1 MRFLPAF
8 RRVCPPVVLFLA
20 GFIFPM
26 QAQSFLNGNLELN
39 LIDSCGIN
47 LQNVKFNE
55 NVPFVTAFG
64 DKNEVDLLSETCV
77 GQTAAEGSFFV
88 ALNTVEGQTDALAF
102 ELKESLVSGLAYQFA
117 FSMMTGDE
125 AFAQVEIGLSESP
138 TEFGDLIYSSEA
150 PGFSWDKIR
159 VAYFAPNNGRYIT
172 ARLNSAYPAWVFLDA
187 FELVC
192 PSQFSLGRDTTLCSV
207 DGYPL
212 SVSVAYDEYEWQNG
226 ATTASITA
234 EEPGWYW
241 VEANSTFCSFRDSIY
256 LQEFDYSC
264 DCAIYQANAFSPNF
278 DGINDQFRLPSA
290 CTYSDYFLQ
299 VSDRWGNIV
308 FW

>member
-1 MRFLPAF
+1 M
-8 RRVCPPVVLFLA
+8 
-20 GFIFPM
+20 
-26 QAQSFLNGNLELN
+26 E
-39 LIDSCGIN
+39 
-47 LQNVKFNE
+47 
-55 NVPFVTAFG
+55 
-64 DKNEVDLLSETCV
+64 
-77 GQTAAEGSFFV
+77 
-88 ALNTVEGQTDALAF
+88 
-102 ELKESLVSGLAYQFA
+102 
-117 FSMMTGDE
+117 
-125 AFAQVEIGLSESP
+125 
-138 TEFGDLIYSSEA
+138 
-150 PGFSWDKIR
+150 
-159 VAYFAPNNGRYIT
+159 YFAPNNGRFIT

-207 DGYPL
+207 EGYPL

-226 ATTASITA
+226 ATSSSITA

-264 DCAIYQANAFSPNF
+264 DCAIYQDNAFSPNF

-290 CTYSDYFLQ
+290 CNYSEYLLQ

-308 FW
+308 FWTDDPLEGWDGRWRGESTPAGVYWYTLVYQFGYQSERSQLSGDILVFY